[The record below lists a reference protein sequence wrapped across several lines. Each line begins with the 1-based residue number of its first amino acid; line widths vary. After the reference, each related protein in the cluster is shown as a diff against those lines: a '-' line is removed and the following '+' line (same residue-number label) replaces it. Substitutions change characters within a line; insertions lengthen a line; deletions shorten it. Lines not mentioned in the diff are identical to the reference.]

1 MTVAPRPLTSAMR
14 TLLDHLKGERERI
27 AKTRRGGFLPRGAIA
42 EIKRRVWVT
51 CSHPHFVDSG
61 GRAYPD
67 TRDIVEANIRYMNQ
81 RGDPQEL
88 DRLIREIEKIVE
100 RRSAAALAA
109 ASGRAA

>member
-1 MTVAPRPLTSAMR
+1 
-14 TLLDHLKGERERI
+14 
-27 AKTRRGGFLPRGAIA
+27 
-42 EIKRRVWVT
+42 
-51 CSHPHFVDSG
+51 
-61 GRAYPD
+61 
-67 TRDIVEANIRYMNQ
+67 MNQ